1 MNGTMK
7 RARLVACM
15 VALMVSGTAIAQD
28 AQSGFLRD
36 YSNLA
41 NAKDSEGKPIR
52 IWASAKFTPARY
64 NAVLLDPV
72 IFYPEPRP
80 SPQVSAAELQ
90 NMVAYLNSAL
100 KQSLG
105 KRFALTDRAGPGV
118 VRIRIAV
125 TGVAAKGE
133 GLKPY
138 QVTPVAFLATMAMQQ
153 AEGGAPQKA
162 ALVVESE
169 ASDSVTGE
177 LLSTRLRAATGE
189 RLARASKVEV
199 ITLEAVKPILDELA
213 ENAFVELPKYVK
225 SK

>member
-1 MNGTMK
+1 MIGTMH
-7 RARLVACM
+7 RARLAACAI
-15 VALMVSGTAIAQD
+15 VLAVCGTAIAQEGN
-28 AQSGFLRD
+28 SGFLRD
-36 YSNLA
+36 YSSLA
-41 NAKDSEGKPIR
+41 NARDSEGKPIR
-52 IWASAKFTPARY
+52 VWASAKFTPASY

-80 SPQVSAAELQ
+80 SPQVTAAELQ
-90 NMVAYLNSAL
+90 KMVAYLNSAL

-105 KRFALTDRAGPGV
+105 KRCALTDRAGPGV

-125 TGVAAKGE
+125 TGVAAKDE

-138 QVTPVAFLATMAMQQ
+138 QVAPVAFLATMAKQQ
-153 AEGGAPQKA
+153 AEGGAPQRA
-162 ALVVESE
+162 ALIVEAE